1 MLKGVTDLQ
10 YLDSFTLPTRDR
22 EEQFLMFSHNHKLE
36 MSCYSNS
43 PYPFG
48 IFPEKKLRRIDF
60 EPITVF
66 CGSNGSGKSTLLNV
80 IAEKLSVPR
89 SAPFNKTPLY
99 EEYLRFCEADL
110 RFGTRL
116 PKGSMIITSDDVF
129 DYLLD
134 IRAVNEG
141 VDNRRE
147 DLFEEY
153 NGFTDPK
160 APRFQMSSLEDY
172 DELKKRNLARNR
184 TKSKYVSAQV
194 KREIR
199 TRSNGESAFLYFT
212 DRIRENALY
221 LLDEPE
227 NSLSAPLQLELAEFI
242 ENSAR
247 FYGCQFIISSH
258 SPFMLAMKDAA
269 IYDLDRTPAERVRWT
284 DIENVRIYHKF
295 FEKHRDDFGR

>member
-1 MLKGVTDLQ
+1 MQ
-10 YLDSFTLPTRDR
+10 YLDSFNLPTRDR
-22 EEQFLMFSHNHKLE
+22 EEQFLMFSHSHKLE
-36 MSCYSNS
+36 MSCYSRS

-48 IFPEKKLRRIDF
+48 IFPEKGLDRIDF
-60 EPITVF
+60 EPITIF

-99 EEYLRFCEADL
+99 EEYLHFCEAGL
-110 RFGTRL
+110 RFGSRL

-129 DYLLD
+129 DFLLD

-147 DLFEEY
+147 ELFEEY
-153 NGFTDPK
+153 NEFTDPT
-160 APRFQMSSLEDY
+160 APQFLMRSLDDY
-172 DELKKRNLARNR
+172 DELRKRNLARGR
-184 TKSKYVSAQV
+184 TKSKYVSRQV

-199 TRSNGESAFLYFT
+199 TRSNGESAFFYFT
-212 DRIRENALY
+212 DRIKENALY

-227 NSLSAPLQLELAEFI
+227 NSLSASLQLELAEFI

-258 SPFMLAMKDAA
+258 SPFMLAMKGAA
-269 IYDLDRTPAERVRWT
+269 VYDLDITPSKRVKWT